1 MRTKTEEEM
10 RVLLFSIEDAMGS
23 LFVVKNF
30 LASGDTACLHPL
42 DRALD
47 LILSVRQEI
56 DTGGSF
62 EEWEDQDDQDK

>member
-1 MRTKTEEEM
+1 MKPKTEEEM

-30 LASGDTACLHPL
+30 LASGDTNCLHHL

-62 EEWEDQDDQDK
+62 EEGDDQDK